1 MKGRACDAGRYTWQ
15 VEAAWVDGA
24 LAASLTP
31 LVPVGTDEAPTIA
44 WVDPAV
50 HRTARAAALCA
61 RFGPR
66 YTCACAKC
74 DWEAEE
80 ARARNCRTRWLFG
93 SVDAE
98 ADARSAGCRPWLR
111 LARAA
116 LEDGR
121 FEACVTLL
129 HAAIDEATTSSPTT
143 STLSST
149 LGELWHALGSAH
161 LSAGDY
167 AAAQDAWARG
177 AVAAPTFAPLSAI
190 AAKAAKYTPYVPSAE
205 PRAELAPPIS
215 LLGGR
220 IARTHAPLL
229 SPGECAAA
237 IRAAEA
243 HAAADG
249 GWTSTRHHAVPTTD
263 LPIDA
268 VPELLSW
275 FNVFF
280 TSQLGPLLSK
290 HFDLRRFVRADAKA
304 YADGGGGGG
313 GGGGG
318 DGGGDGD
325 GGGYALRVH
334 DAFIVRYR
342 AGAQALTSASRPPF

>member
-1 MKGRACDAGRYTWQ
+1 M
-15 VEAAWVDGA
+15 EAAWVDGA
-24 LAASLTP
+24 LAASLAP
-31 LVPVGTDEAPTIA
+31 LVPLGADEAPTIA

-93 SVDAE
+93 GVDAE
-98 ADARSAGCRPWLR
+98 ADTHSARRRPWLR

-121 FEACVTLL
+121 YESCVTLL
-129 HAAIDEATTSSPTT
+129 HAAIDEAPTSST
-143 STLSST
+143 SAGSSA
-149 LGELWHALGSAH
+149 LGELWHTLGSAH

-167 AAAQDAWARG
+167 AAALDAWARG
-177 AVAAPTFAPLSAI
+177 AAAAPTFAPLSAI
-190 AAKAAKYTPYVPSAE
+190 AAKAAKYRPYVPSAE
-205 PRAELAPPIS
+205 PSAAPTAPIS